1 MNFIGKSRKKK
12 SNQTKKR
19 TDYGTSSVEEL
30 VEVNEG
36 DADSIDIS
44 NESPNHTSVSS
55 VVRTKPN
62 NKNDLS
68 DVSEDEKVSDDSLN
82 MSKDEVAS
90 ISRVLNMDE
99 KDKSGLE
106 RCKKCVNEIECLIVT

>member
-1 MNFIGKSRKKK
+1 MSFLGRGKKKK

-19 TDYGTSSVEEL
+19 TDYGTSSVEEI

-44 NESPNHTSVSS
+44 NESPKHTSVSS

-62 NKNDLS
+62 DKNDF
-68 DVSEDEKVSDDSLN
+68 
-82 MSKDEVAS
+82 
-90 ISRVLNMDE
+90 
-99 KDKSGLE
+99 
-106 RCKKCVNEIECLIVT
+106 